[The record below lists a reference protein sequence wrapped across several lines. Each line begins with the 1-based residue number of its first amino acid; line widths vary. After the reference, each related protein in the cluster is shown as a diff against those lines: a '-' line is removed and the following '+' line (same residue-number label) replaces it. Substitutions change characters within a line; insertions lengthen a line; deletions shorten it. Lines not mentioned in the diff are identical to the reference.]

1 MAVDIKNRRVL
12 GYLVAVAVTL
22 STIGIVLA
30 IQPLVSFVPVLFV
43 AAVAL
48 IQAYAGL
55 RPALLSIVLS
65 VIGSL
70 LFVGNRSPV
79 NLRLHNLTEMIIFP
93 IVALAVV
100 YLMHSRSKHK
110 QIAQEQLLELSTLLD
125 SMPEAVFILNANGEV
140 VDVNRAGQQ
149 LCARSKAELLGAH
162 YDFLVRYMHVKR
174 DSESAIEPHEL
185 AVTRALRGEAVQN
198 ESRVCEH
205 PQDGSQREVLVS
217 ANPMRDSQGKLIGVL
232 LVLRDVTEVTDLQ
245 RQVATAERH
254 FAIGQMASGMAH
266 DFNNVL
272 NTITQA
278 SALLQGPDQSADDRK
293 MYLKMIDN
301 SAHRGAEIISQVRE
315 YVRGGSTETTS
326 VDVCQLVQDALD
338 LTRPLW
344 RNANGVS
351 VLTEFKPVRPVRAN
365 AADLRRVFT
374 NLIVN
379 AIQAMPSGG
388 KLKITCEQHE
398 GTVFASVSDTGMGI
412 PPEQQKKIF
421 APYYTTK
428 TSGTG
433 LGLSTAQKILLAH
446 GGRITVNSEPGSG
459 STFNVQLPAEEM
471 VGKVA

>member
-1 MAVDIKNRRVL
+1 MRVDVKSRPVL
-12 GYLVAVAVTL
+12 GYLVAIAVSL

-30 IQPLVSFVPVLFV
+30 IQPMVSFVPVLFI

-48 IQAYAGL
+48 VQAYAGL
-55 RPALLSIVLS
+55 GPAIFSIAVC
-65 VIGSL
+65 VIGSA
-70 LFVGNRSPV
+70 LFVENRTHIDW
-79 NLRLHNLTEMIIFP
+79 RLHNLTELLVFP
-93 IVALAVV
+93 MVAAAVV

-174 DSESAIEPHEL
+174 DPESPIEQHEL

-205 PQDGSQREVLVS
+205 PKDGSQREVLVS
-217 ANPMRDSQGKLIGVL
+217 ANPMRDSTGKLIGVL
-232 LVLRDVTEVTDLQ
+232 LVLRDITEVADLQ
-245 RQVATAERH
+245 RQVATTERH

-278 SALLQGPDQSADDRK
+278 SALLQVPDQSPDDRK

-301 SAHRGAEIISQVRE
+301 SAHRGAEIISHVRE
-315 YVRGGSTETTS
+315 YVRGGSAETSS
-326 VDVCQLVQDALD
+326 VDVCQLLQDALD

-344 RNANGVS
+344 RNVHGLS
-351 VLTEFKPVRPVRAN
+351 VLTEFKPVGSVKAN

-388 KLKITCEQHE
+388 KLKITCEQRD
-398 GTVFASVSDTGMGI
+398 GTVFTSVSDTGVGI
-412 PPEQQKKIF
+412 PPEQQSKIF

-428 TSGTG
+428 TTGTG

-446 GGRITVNSEPGSG
+446 GGRIAVTSEPGKG
-459 STFNVQLPAEEM
+459 STFNVQLPAEQT